1 MNRNLE
7 ALEDRV
13 YSLHKKHYP
22 HGKAVRSGL
31 NALQSELRTL
41 ISQYPEATALL
52 LSSSIYRLHRRVSS
66 DPFTIKRHTPRSVM
80 RLRPARTQTFQFQT
94 QHDLTLSIL
103 NAITTPSEPLVLD
116 QIATFLFQ
124 TVNQPCLKI
133 GNDDLRDSSEAVAI
147 AVHKITRVATP
158 C

>member
-80 RLRPARTQTFQFQT
+80 RLRPARTQTFHFESQQ
-94 QHDLTLSIL
+94 DLTLSIQH
-103 NAITTPSEPLVLD
+103 AIKTSQAAQNLEQL
-116 QIATFLFQ
+116 ATFLFQ
-124 TVNQPCLKI
+124 SVNQPCLKI
-133 GNDDLRDSSEAVAI
+133 DNEDLRDSSEAVAI